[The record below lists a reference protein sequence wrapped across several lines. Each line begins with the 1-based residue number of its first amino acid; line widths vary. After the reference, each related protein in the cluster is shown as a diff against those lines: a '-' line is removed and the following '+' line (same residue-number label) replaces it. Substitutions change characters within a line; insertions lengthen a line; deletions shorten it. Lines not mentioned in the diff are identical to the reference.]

1 MCKLTHLLRFF
12 SFVRKSLGIIHCRLK
27 NCLSDDGIPP
37 FRSSICH
44 KTRYNAGL
52 LAVRSRRSKSDLRK
66 EMGLSYIRLNKHY
79 VHVPYL
85 FLGLAEA
92 ILLVL
97 AAQLAEKIHI
107 ASSADL
113 SEYPASLGWPP
124 LFVFSFV
131 LSCCTLS
138 MGVYMALVREGY
150 ASMVLR
156 TLVSFFLLG
165 SVALYLLNA
174 IFGRGLIHQ
183 GLIFWGIIIASL
195 LVFIARWVFIKVVD
209 TANLKR
215 RVIIYGAGTSA
226 RALLEDL
233 LPEADVAGVQVVG
246 CVPSA
251 GEAIDVDPAL
261 LIDEPTDWVAFVK
274 QHQISEIVIAPDERR
289 RGEGGAFPLNEFLDC
304 KLMGVGATDALSFC
318 ERELSKIDIKLLKP
332 SWMLFSDGFKYS
344 KRRMVAKRLFDVALA
359 GLFFLVLWPFMLLTA
374 LAVRLESPGP
384 ILYHQLRVGLNGKS
398 FRIYKFRSMR
408 QDAEVGGKAV
418 WAQKNDSRVTRV
430 GAFIR
435 NTRLDELP
443 QLYNVL
449 SGSMSFVGPRPER
462 PEFVSELAR
471 EIPFYDTRHKVKPGL
486 MGWAQLKY
494 PYGASVEDAKNK
506 LQYDLYYTKNH
517 SSLMDL
523 LIMIQTVE
531 IVLLGKGVH

>member
-1 MCKLTHLLRFF
+1 M
-12 SFVRKSLGIIHCRLK
+12 
-27 NCLSDDGIPP
+27 
-37 FRSSICH
+37 
-44 KTRYNAGL
+44 
-52 LAVRSRRSKSDLRK
+52 
-66 EMGLSYIRLNKHY
+66 SYIRLNKHY
-79 VHVPYL
+79 VHLPYL
-85 FLGLAEA
+85 YLGIAEA
-92 ILLVL
+92 LLLVF
-97 AAQLAEKIHI
+97 AAWSAQELHQVLSPAD
-107 ASSADL
+107 ASEPGAVHSRTSIL
-113 SEYPASLGWPP
+113 
-124 LFVFSFV
+124 VFSLI

-165 SVALYLLNA
+165 SLALYFLHLVSG
-174 IFGRGLIHQ
+174 GRFIHQ
-183 GLIFWGIIIASL
+183 GLIFWGVIIASL
-195 LVFIARWVFIKVVD
+195 LVFLARWIFIKVVD
-209 TANLKR
+209 TAKLKR
-215 RVIIYGAGTSA
+215 RVIIYGAGERA
-226 RALLEDL
+226 QALLKDIE
-233 LPEADVAGVQVVG
+233 PEMPVLGVDIVG
-246 CVPSA
+246 CVPGRNEPVA
-251 GEAIDVDPAL
+251 VPPL
-261 LIDEPTDWVAFVK
+261 LVVSEPQDWVAFVRE
-274 QHQISEIVIAPDERR
+274 QQISEIVVSPDERR

-304 KLMGVGATDALSFC
+304 KLMGVPATDALSFC
-318 ERELSKIDIKLLKP
+318 ERELNKIDIQLLKP

-344 KRRMVAKRLFDVALA
+344 QRRRIAKRTLDLLLA
-359 GLFFLVLWPFMLLTA
+359 SSFFIVLWPLMLLTA

-384 ILYHQLRVGLNGKS
+384 ILYHQLRVGLNGKT

-408 QDAEVGGKAV
+408 QDAEREGKAV

-462 PEFVSELAR
+462 PEFVGDLSR
-471 EIPFYDTRHKVKPGL
+471 QIPFYDTRHKVKPGL

-517 SSLMDL
+517 SMLMDL